1 MPSVSSHDVD
11 IHWESRGDGPTVVL
25 VHGFGESIEGLWRS
39 GGWLD
44 DLVDA
49 GYRYVA
55 LEFRG
60 HGRSGHPYEPEAYHI
75 DKLVDDLAAV
85 VAAAGAGEGWFVG
98 FSLGS
103 EILMRFLLRDAP
115 KARGAVFIA
124 MGKVSLRPRR
134 KSTALTAD
142 ALVEEDLTD
151 IHPALK
157 KMRRIHEE
165 RGNDLRALSALLRA
179 EVERVALTP
188 EELKALRV
196 PTLFLNGEREQ
207 VVGDA
212 REIAQYVEGSRVGS
226 IEGCYHDES
235 PRSPLTR
242 SEALAFFAEGS
253 PRR

>member
-1 MPSVSSHDVD
+1 MPKVSSHDVD
-11 IHWESRGDGPTVVL
+11 IHWESAGEGPSVVL
-25 VHGFGESIEGLWRS
+25 VHGFGETIEGLWRS

-44 DLVDA
+44 DLV
-49 GYRYVA
+49 GSGFRYVA

-60 HGRSGHPYEPEAYHI
+60 HGQSGHPYEAAAYHI

-85 VAAAGAGEGWFVG
+85 VRAADAAEGFFVG

-115 KARGAVFIA
+115 PARAAVFTA

-134 KSTALTAD
+134 KATALTVE
-142 ALVEEDLTD
+142 ALLTD
-151 IHPALK
+151 DLSEVHPALR

-165 RGNDLRALSALLRA
+165 RNNDLPALAALLRA
-179 EVERVALTP
+179 EVDRVALDP
-188 EELKALRV
+188 VDLRTLRL
-196 PTLFLNGEREQ
+196 PALFLNGEREQ

-212 REIAQYVEGSRVGS
+212 QEIAQYIEGARVGS
-226 IEGCYHDES
+226 IDGCFHDET

-242 SEALAFFAEGS
+242 RDALAFFAEFA
-253 PRR
+253 

>member
-1 MPSVSSHDVD
+1 MPSVSSHGVD
-11 IHWESRGDGPTVVL
+11 IHWESAGEGLPVVL

-44 DLVDA
+44 ALVDS

-60 HGRSGHPYEPEAYHI
+60 HGQSGHPYEPDAYHI

-85 VAAAGAGEGWFVG
+85 VRAADAGRGWFVG

-115 KARGAVFIA
+115 RARGAVFIA
-124 MGKVSLRPRR
+124 MGKVSLKPRR
-134 KSTALTAD
+134 KATALTAE
-142 ALVEEDLTD
+142 ALVTEDLSE
-151 IHPALK
+151 IHPALR

-165 RGNDLRALSALLRA
+165 RGNDLRALSALLSA
-179 EVERVALTP
+179 EVERVALVP
-188 EELKALRV
+188 EQLGALRI
-196 PTLFLNGEREQ
+196 PTLFLNGEHEQ

-212 REIAQYVEGSRVGS
+212 REIAQHVEGSRVGS
-226 IEGCYHDES
+226 IEGCYHDET

-242 SEALAFFAEGS
+242 REALAFFAES
-253 PRR
+253 